1 MIDLNMTFFAQI
13 LNFLILVAIL
23 RALCYKPV
31 VRMIKAREDKIA
43 ESLEK
48 ADADVAAAEELKA
61 KYQAQLAEAREQ
73 AQAITDKAEK
83 VASQLREDKLQE
95 TKREV
100 EQMKESAR
108 AEIQRDQ
115 ERAQDQIRAQ
125 VVALSI
131 QAAGKIVSDKMTAD
145 ADAEEVGK
153 FIDTLDK
160 DKIGDLSC

>member
-1 MIDLNMTFFAQI
+1 MTFFAQI

-31 VRMIKAREDKIA
+31 VRMLKAREDKIA

-48 ADADVAAAEELKA
+48 ADADAAAAEELKA
-61 KYQAQLAEAREQ
+61 KYQAQLAEAREK

-145 ADAEEVGK
+145 ADEEEVGK
-153 FIDTLDK
+153 FIDTLNK
-160 DKIGDLSC
+160 DKIGDLPC

>member
-1 MIDLNMTFFAQI
+1 MTFFAQI

-31 VRMIKAREDKIA
+31 VRMLKAREDKIA

-48 ADADVAAAEELKA
+48 ADADAAAAEELKA

-131 QAAGKIVSDKMTAD
+131 QAAGKIVSDKMTAA
-145 ADAEEVGK
+145 ADEEEVGK
-153 FIDTLDK
+153 FIDTLNK
-160 DKIGDLSC
+160 DKIGDLPC